1 MLSCDFACCQSPAK
15 RKVDTLSLYPFQS
28 VQLKTN
34 NGTACTCYIGNPS
47 NANIVSTVS
56 VGAPDSLKFDDNT
69 FFNGIHRIEP
79 GRQLIAVGNFMGKQL
94 SIVNFSP
101 MHMRIIVAIYCPGN

>member
-1 MLSCDFACCQSPAK
+1 
-15 RKVDTLSLYPFQS
+15 

-34 NGTACTCYIGNPS
+34 NGTACTCYIGNPG
-47 NANIVSTVS
+47 NANIVSAVS